1 MAQEIEVIIAGD
13 GKVEL
18 EVKGVRGKQCLHLT
32 REIETGLG
40 ALINRKTKPEFVLNS
55 RVDRGVHTLKIDQT
69 CRSDSIDT
77 EGA

>member
-18 EVKGVRGKQCLHLT
+18 EVKGVRGKQCLQLT

-40 ALINRKTKPEFVLNS
+40 ALINRKTKPEYGLNS
-55 RVDRGVHTLKIDQT
+55 RVDRTLHSLKIDRT

>member
-1 MAQEIEVIIAGD
+1 MSQEIEVIIAGD

-18 EVKGVRGKQCLHLT
+18 EVKGVRGKQCLQLT

-40 ALINRKTKPEFVLNS
+40 ALINRKTKPEYGLNS
-55 RVDRGVHTLKIDQT
+55 RVDRAVHTLKIDQT

>member
-18 EVKGVRGKQCLHLT
+18 EVKGVRGRQCLLLT

-40 ALINRKTKPEFVLNS
+40 ALINRKAKPEFVFNS
-55 RVDRGVHTLKIDQT
+55 RVDRTLHSLKIDRT
-69 CRSDSIDT
+69 CRADSIDT

>member
-18 EVKGVRGKQCLHLT
+18 EVKGVRGRQCLHLT

-40 ALINRKTKPEFVLNS
+40 ALINRKTKPEYGLNS
-55 RVDRGVHTLKIDQT
+55 RVDRTAHSLKIGLT
-69 CRSDSIDT
+69 APPVES

>member
-18 EVKGVRGKQCLHLT
+18 EVKGVRGKQCLQLT

-40 ALINRKTKPEFVLNS
+40 ALINRKAKPEYGLNS
-55 RVDRGVHTLKIDQT
+55 RVDRTLHSLKIDRT